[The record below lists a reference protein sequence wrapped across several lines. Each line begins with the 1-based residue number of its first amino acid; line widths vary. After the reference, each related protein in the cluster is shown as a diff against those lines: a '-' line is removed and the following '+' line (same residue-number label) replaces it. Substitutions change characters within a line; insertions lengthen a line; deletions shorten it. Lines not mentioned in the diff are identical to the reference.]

1 MSGFIAED
9 GKGHKLNISQKMMT
23 ELGTFN
29 DEKLKKWRIEA
40 AQRCHASLGPF
51 PALCFS
57 GGIDS
62 QAMLHCFAEADLE
75 AHVVIFTFKDDLNK
89 HDVDSAKAYCHTFDI
104 PYREIEFDIL
114 SFLARDNLTVTQEY
128 GGVSPQ
134 FNTHYRFVEILT
146 HMGYTGVCFG
156 GQAPV
161 QSRAFVL
168 GRFAAGHGAQQRHL
182 ILASQL
188 QIFLS
193 FSPEVMHWH

>member
-75 AHVVIFTFKDDLNK
+75 AHVVIFTFKDDLERELL
-89 HDVDSAKAYCHTFDI
+89 TFI
-104 PYREIEFDIL
+104 CQL
-114 SFLARDNLTVTQEY
+114 STSSINIFT
-128 GGVSPQ
+128 
-134 FNTHYRFVEILT
+134 
-146 HMGYTGVCFG
+146 
-156 GQAPV
+156 
-161 QSRAFVL
+161 SRSSKSNSN
-168 GRFAAGHGAQQRHL
+168 
-182 ILASQL
+182 I
-188 QIFLS
+188 IF
-193 FSPEVMHWH
+193 F